1 MRSPVEITRH
11 QTLERMFPAGVP
23 KLWCPP
29 ITHYLPDGQ
38 LDCARIAAHLAH
50 LRPYVGGLLAAG
62 STGDGWELDPA
73 RYRLGVRQCLAAAA
87 EHGFQVLIGALR
99 PSTDEVRE
107 RIVEWLQEFAA
118 GTAGAAR
125 LARLAGQRVTA
136 FTICG
141 PVGADLAPAF
151 IEAELVRL
159 LEMEIP
165 LSLYQLP
172 QVTGY
177 TIATEVLNRLAAR
190 FPNFLIFKDTS
201 GTDAVATSL
210 HPLPGVF
217 LVRGAEGDYLRWLRL
232 GGGPYDGLLLSSAN
246 CFARQLHEV
255 IEAARTGEIGLA
267 KQRSDQ
273 VASAMKDLFAVVQH
287 VSTGNAFANAN
298 KVGDHFMA
306 WGPDGHE
313 AAPPR
318 FSNGQALPLDVIRAG
333 GEVLSRHDLLPT
345 RGYLED

>member
-1 MRSPVEITRH
+1 MRSPVEVTR
-11 QTLERMFPAGVP
+11 QETLERLFPGGVP
-23 KLWCPP
+23 QLWCPP

-50 LRPYVGGLLAAG
+50 LTPYVGGLLAAG

-73 RYRLGVRQCLAAAA
+73 RYRQGVRQCLAAATA
-87 EHGFQVLIGALR
+87 HGFQVLIGALR

-107 RIVEWLQEFAA
+107 RIVEWLEEFTA
-118 GTAGAAR
+118 GTVGNAR
-125 LARLAGQRVTA
+125 LVRLAGQRIAA

-141 PVGADLAPAF
+141 PIGAELAPAF
-151 IEAELVRL
+151 VEAELVRL

-177 TIATEVLNRLAAR
+177 TVATEVLNRLAAR
-190 FPNFLIFKDTS
+190 FPNFLMFKDTS
-201 GTDAVATSL
+201 GADAVATSPQ
-210 HPLPGVF
+210 PLPGVF
-217 LVRGAEGDYLRWLRL
+217 LVRGAEGDYLRWLGW
-232 GGGPYDGLLLSSAN
+232 GGGPYDGFLLSSAN
-246 CFARQLHEV
+246 CFSRQLHEL
-255 IEAARTGEIGLA
+255 IEAARRGETQLA
-267 KQRSDQ
+267 QQRSDQ
-273 VASAMKDLFAVVQH
+273 VASAMRDLFAVVQN
-287 VSTGNAFANAN
+287 VSSGNAFANAN

-306 WGPDGHE
+306 WGPQGQE

-333 GEVLSRHDLLPT
+333 GEVLARHDLLPT
-345 RGYLED
+345 RGYLEI